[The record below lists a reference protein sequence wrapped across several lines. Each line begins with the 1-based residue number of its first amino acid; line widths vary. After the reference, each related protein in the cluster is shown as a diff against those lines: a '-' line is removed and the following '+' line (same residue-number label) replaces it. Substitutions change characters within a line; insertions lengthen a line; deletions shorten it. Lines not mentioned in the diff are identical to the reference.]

1 MEQQKYY
8 IKIGLGDIENKIFP
22 TPFSANCEEIIV
34 PPDECC
40 PVDYI
45 VYENCETGITYV
57 YSSMTQILSGGTGG
71 TSLLT
76 GLTIP
81 ILLTQ
86 TTNDFGFY
94 SVFDGTVQQKE
105 VLNNFVFSAT
115 TGSPYQVFVYNTSNS
130 VYQST
135 FEIDWG
141 DGSPSQQLNIFAPSS
156 LNHNYPVGD
165 NSYTI
170 TVSGVTPWGV
180 TVVSKTINLPYQ
192 NITPQNP
199 NGTVVFYPQG
209 GNWSGIPISY
219 DYLYTG
225 DSNTNI
231 LDYITSSYINV
242 PFLVTGYTVSNL
254 QTLQQYGP
262 IPYPIGTQLTG
273 STGSIGV
280 YYGSPPSGAYSAYT
294 INGVD
299 YWDLSG
305 GTTIYFIQS
314 SGLTSNDLIL
324 SAITKEE
331 YMIGVVFEQEV
342 RSDIYIERGKI
353 SALEPVQR
361 LGEVDGFRDLIK
373 YGYGYFKVETQ

>member
-1 MEQQKYY
+1 MEQQQYY
-8 IKIGLGDIENKIFP
+8 IKIGLGDITNKIFGV
-22 TPFSANCEEIIV
+22 PFSANCEEIVV

-40 PVDYI
+40 PVDYVI
-45 VYENCETGITYV
+45 YENCDTGITYV
-57 YSSMTQILSGGTGG
+57 YSSMTQILSGGTNG
-71 TSLLT
+71 SSILT

-86 TTNDFGFY
+86 TANDFGFY
-94 SVFDGTVQQKE
+94 SVFDGTVYQKE
-105 VLNNFVFSAT
+105 VLNNFIFSAT
-115 TGSPYQVFVYNTSNS
+115 TGSPYQVMVYNTSNS

-135 FEIDWG
+135 FEINWG
-141 DGSPSQQLNIFAPSS
+141 DGSPIQPLNTFAPNSVS
-156 LNHNYPVGD
+156 HTYPFGD
-165 NSYTI
+165 SSYTI
-170 TVSGVTPWGV
+170 TVSGITPWGV
-180 TVVSKTINLPYQ
+180 TVVSKTVNVPFQ
-192 NITPQNP
+192 NITPINP
-199 NGTVVFYPQG
+199 DGTVVFFPQG

-231 LDYITSSYINV
+231 IDYITSSYINV
-242 PFLVTGYTVSNL
+242 PFLVTGYTYSNL
-254 QTLQQYGP
+254 VTLQQYGP
-262 IPYPIGTQLTG
+262 IPYPIGLLVTGTTG
-273 STGSIGV
+273 SVGV
-280 YYGSPPSGAYSAYT
+280 YHGSPPSGAYSAYT

-305 GTTIYFIQS
+305 GTTLYFYNS
-314 SGLTSNDLIL
+314 SGLTANDIDLL
-324 SAITKEE
+324 PITKEE

-361 LGEVDGFRDLIK
+361 LGEVDNFRDLIK